1 MQSLSNIIKKYNLTI
16 KEFKE
21 KFGFDQTYL
30 LLDYLESENISLTK
44 NEIIDKYFELI
55 ESNREFL
62 KSEFLEYQINDL
74 ENKDRVVLVAAYF
87 FDVHK
92 KIKELEKKYQ
102 EKYQSQPIT
111 ESIIQSYQEDV
122 VNYFQSNKDLQDII
136 KGDSEKLIISALIDD
151 IMTRVA
157 INTEHQNYNLSQYLT
172 FALLFS
178 SAAML
183 GQEITNI
190 SGLGQEIT
198 SISGGKSK
206 GALLSVITNQT
217 ASNNYSTT
225 EFINKAQD
233 NLSNLIKLKKLFTAC
248 LGNDYEKT
256 RKLIEEG
263 ISPNSK
269 ESDRNTT
276 ALMIVSKKGYYKIA
290 KLLINAG
297 AYSDINEKDIDG
309 NTALLY
315 AFFNKDLINSKLIKL
330 LINKGADINASDND
344 GNNALLMAISR
355 DDFIN
360 AKILIENG
368 ADPYITTKD
377 GLKAIDVMKDTEE
390 MKDLYNFYLKTQK
403 NNKLNRA
410 LINAC
415 LQDGYDSEIIRLI
428 EKGANVN
435 YWDPFRKINPL
446 FIAVSR
452 KNYNLVKLLLEKG
465 ADVDAQDPITGDTAL
480 MEAVKNTGYKNNK
493 DDIGI
498 IDLFIKNGF
507 NSLIANNQG
516 EYITN
521 LIEDK
526 NKEIKDKNK
535 EIKNKKEEAKNK
547 VKESFYKI
555 IGTVATI
562 IGIGFFIK
570 KSYESEKQIREE
582 QSKREEEDLNSSIQS
597 FIKGINDN
605 FSDISAKFFTRDN
618 KSIRIKSANYKLLTN
633 FNNLLPT
640 NCKGELIN
648 DTGNNKSK
656 IHYISIELN
665 DKSKQAIKQI
675 ISNFDWLQHLKTG
688 LTTKTS
694 ALKNQI
700 KNQSDDKLDSKITNQ
715 YQEINYKKDLEESDN
730 QDNGIAI
737 LQTINLLTKEVHILA
752 NQYFKEYDKK
762 NNKDKA
768 ELRESFSNLI
778 KNNVNNDEIIIALL
792 ESIGIKKNPLTKESK
807 QTFINIVEK
816 GFIERDFA
824 NSQPINIDKSKIIK
838 FNEHLSALSFV
849 DYGDEFLVSNAAKIL
864 EDVFL
869 HIKEGL
875 EQVWPNESNYF
886 EKTYNIMLLAKSSFL
901 NDSLKGYFTRLL
913 MNNPNCEL
921 GYKNDDFKDRI
932 LTSLSSNTTETIA
945 NAAIYGANILLSNVK
960 TNKKEIDFYQFPILG
975 NLHRIKDSYS
985 FSLLFSYI
993 IAKSSEN
1000 NFISQKILNVCE
1012 YDKTLKDF
1020 IESCGNEI
1028 SQLISFNKIS
1038 LDDVVNYYKF
1048 EVNKENSEIS
1058 QFCKDNNSPKQEK
1071 YIFFDKIG
1079 NKELEYEVIFDNKIF
1094 ENIRNSK
1101 NSNLLKQFTDA
1112 ISKGFASETKQS
1124 GIKKLEGNSV
1134 EIKINGEERCYGKI
1148 QSNNFVIIID
1158 QFEDSKGRQQKIIN
1172 ELNRQTNQNPSS
1184 YNVQNQNIQQIK
1196 KQPKMALL

>member
-1 MQSLSNIIKKYNLTI
+1 MQSLSNIIKKHNLTI
-16 KEFKE
+16 NEFKE
-21 KFGFDQTYL
+21 KSGFDQIYL

-44 NEIIDKYFELI
+44 NEIIDKYLELI
-55 ESNREFL
+55 ESNEEFL
-62 KSEFLEYQINDL
+62 KSEFLEYQINNL
-74 ENKDRVVLVAAYF
+74 KNKDRVILVAAYF

-92 KIKELEKKYQ
+92 KIEELEKRYQ

-111 ESIIQSYQEDV
+111 ESIIQSYQKDV
-122 VNYFQSNKDLQDII
+122 ENYFQSNKDLQNII
-136 KGDSEKLIISALIDD
+136 KRDSEKLIISALIDD
-151 IMTRVA
+151 IVTRF
-157 INTEHQNYNLSQYLT
+157 IIDTEYRDYNLSQYLT

-178 SAAML
+178 SLAML
-183 GQEITNI
+183 GQEIT
-190 SGLGQEIT
+190 
-198 SISGGKSK
+198 SIRSGKSEDSI
-206 GALLSVITNQT
+206 LSVIANQT
-217 ASNNYSTT
+217 LSNNHSNN
-225 EFINKAQD
+225 ELVNKVH
-233 NLSNLIKLKKLFTAC
+233 NLSNLVKLKELFDAC
-248 LGNDYEKT
+248 LGNDYKKAK
-256 RKLIEEG
+256 KLIEDG

-276 ALMIVSKKGYYKIA
+276 VLMIASKKGYYKIA

-297 AYSDINEKDIDG
+297 AYLDINAKDIDG

-330 LINKGADINASDND
+330 LINKGADINTSDND

-428 EKGANVN
+428 EEGANVN
-435 YWDPFRKINPL
+435 YWDPSRKTNPL

-452 KNYNLVKLLLEKG
+452 KNYNLVKLLLEED
-465 ADVDAQDPITGDTAL
+465 ADIDTQDPITGNTAL

-493 DDIGI
+493 DDIEI

-507 NSLIANNQG
+507 NSFIANNQG
-516 EYITN
+516 EYINN

-526 NKEIKDKNK
+526 NKEIK
-535 EIKNKKEEAKNK
+535 KKSEEVIDGA
-547 VKESFYKI
+547 KESFYKI
-555 IGTVATI
+555 IGTIATI
-562 IGIGFFIK
+562 IGIGFFVK
-570 KSYESEKQIREE
+570 KSYESEKQIKEG
-582 QSKREEEDLNSSIQS
+582 QSKRDEENLNLSIKS
-597 FIKGINDN
+597 FVEGINKN
-605 FSDISAKFFTRDN
+605 FSDISAKLFAKD
-618 KSIRIKSANYKLLTN
+618 KSIRIQSTNYKLLADL
-633 FNNLLPT
+633 NNLLPE

-648 DTGNNKSK
+648 TGKNKSK

-675 ISNFDWLQHLKTG
+675 ISNFGWLQHLKTG

-694 ALKNQI
+694 ASKNQI
-700 KNQSDDKLDSKITNQ
+700 KNQLDDELDPKINNQ
-715 YQEINYKKDLEESDN
+715 YQEINYNKGLEKLDN
-730 QDNGIAI
+730 EDNSVAT
-737 LQTINLLTKEVHILA
+737 LQTINLLTKEAHILA

-792 ESIGIKKNPLTKESK
+792 ESIGIKENTLTKESK

-816 GFIERDFA
+816 GFIERDFV

-849 DYGDEFLVSNAAKIL
+849 DYGNNFLISNAAKIL

-869 HIKEGL
+869 HIKDGL
-875 EQVWPNESNYF
+875 EQDWLSESNYF
-886 EKTYNIMLLAKSSFL
+886 EKTHNIMLLAKSSFL
-901 NDSLKGYFTRLL
+901 NDSLKGYFIRLL
-913 MNNPNCEL
+913 MNNPDCEL
-921 GYKNDDFKDRI
+921 GYKNDAFKDKI
-932 LTSLSSNTTETIA
+932 LTSLSSNATETIA
-945 NAAIYGANILLSNVK
+945 NVTIYGTDILLSNVK
-960 TNKKEIDFYQFPILG
+960 TNKKEIDFDQFPILG

-1000 NFISQKILNVCE
+1000 NFISQKILNICN

-1028 SQLISFNKIS
+1028 FQLMSLNKIS
-1038 LDDVVNYYKF
+1038 LEDVVNYYKF
-1048 EVNKENSEIS
+1048 EVNKENSEIPK
-1058 QFCKDNNSPKQEK
+1058 FCKDDNLPKQEK

-1079 NKELEYEVIFDNKIF
+1079 DKELEYQVIFDNKIF
-1094 ENIRNSK
+1094 ENIRDSK

-1124 GIKKLEGNSV
+1124 GIKKLKGNFV

-1158 QFEDSKGRQQKIIN
+1158 QFEANKGSQQKIIN
-1172 ELNRQTNQNPSS
+1172 ELNRQKDQNPSG

-1196 KQPKMALL
+1196 KNQRIALL